1 MILNCVC
8 FLPLQ
13 VQSYYEFAVAPIAR
27 AFSSSSSSNGDAAK
41 QQQQLQ
47 DKRDC
52 EKLLNVQ
59 RQQVDRFKTVG
70 WGFV

>member
-1 MILNCVC
+1 MILNGVC

-27 AFSSSSSSNGDAAK
+27 AFSSSSNGDAAK

-59 RQQVDRFKTVG
+59 RQQVDRFKTFG